1 VRPQPLRFTRYDQ
14 LCRFAV
20 SKSSLKLLDEKNE
33 TSHHGSRSHRSETF
47 QVNTDRPQS
56 EPALEDAT
64 LIARV
69 IAGDTAAF
77 EGIVRRWQ
85 APLINLA
92 WRFCRNRARAEEMAQ
107 EAFLRAFRNLSQFRA
122 ESAFSTWLFSLA
134 TNLYRT
140 EIRRVPSIPLSLDE
154 IAEPS
159 DPRLAPEAFEE
170 SSRDESIRRAVLAL
184 PPKYR
189 DAVLLFYFHEQ
200 DVPAAA
206 RTLRI
211 PEGTVKARLF
221 RGRELLRAKFSR
233 PRRLGPAASESLARQ
248 HPKEAQR

>member
-1 VRPQPLRFTRYDQ
+1 LSADLAQPASAASAT
-14 LCRFAV
+14 
-20 SKSSLKLLDEKNE
+20 DE
-33 TSHHGSRSHRSETF
+33 
-47 QVNTDRPQS
+47 
-56 EPALEDAT
+56 A

-69 IAGDTAAF
+69 VQGDTRAF

-85 APLINLA
+85 APLVNLA
-92 WRFCRNRARAEEMAQ
+92 WRFCRDRGRAEEMAQ
-107 EAFLRAFRNLSQFRA
+107 EAFLRAFRNLAQFRGD
-122 ESAFSTWLFSLA
+122 SAFSTWLFSVA

-140 EIRRVPSIPLSLDE
+140 EVRRLPATPLSLDE
-154 IAEPS
+154 IAEPP
-159 DPRLAPEAFEE
+159 DPRITAAAFEE
-170 SSRDESIRRAVLAL
+170 SNRDESVRRAVLAL

-206 RTLRI
+206 RTLGI

-233 PRRLGPAASESLARQ
+233 PPRASKQASFT
-248 HPKEAQR
+248 PPPTKEART

>member
-1 VRPQPLRFTRYDQ
+1 MNPDLAQPESAAALTGETG
-14 LCRFAV
+14 
-20 SKSSLKLLDEKNE
+20 DE
-33 TSHHGSRSHRSETF
+33 
-47 QVNTDRPQS
+47 
-56 EPALEDAT
+56 A

-69 IAGDTAAF
+69 VAGDTAAF

-85 APLINLA
+85 SPLVNLA

-107 EAFLRAFRNLSQFRA
+107 EAFLRAFRNLAQFRGD
-122 ESAFSTWLFSLA
+122 SAFSTWLFALA

-140 EIRRVPSIPLSLDE
+140 EIRRLPSIPLSLDE
-154 IAEPS
+154 IAEPH
-159 DPRLAPEAFEE
+159 DPRLTSTAFED
-170 SSRDESIRRAVLAL
+170 SNRDESVRRAVLAL

-206 RTLRI
+206 RTLGV

-221 RGRELLRAKFSR
+221 RGRELLRSKFSR
-233 PRRLGPAASESLARQ
+233 PRRASKSASLTPPQ
-248 HPKEAQR
+248 TKEARNP